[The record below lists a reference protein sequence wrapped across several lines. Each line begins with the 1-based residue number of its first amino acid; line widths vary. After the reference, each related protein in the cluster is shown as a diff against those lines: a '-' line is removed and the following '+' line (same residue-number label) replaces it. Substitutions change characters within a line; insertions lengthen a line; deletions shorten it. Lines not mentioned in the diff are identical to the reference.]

1 MINIFWVRITTILIL
16 LSFTVQAEKL
26 ELNPAIEK
34 ITKELLKQDYDQAE
48 RVIHRT
54 PLDKTDSLFLEVL
67 LAQARLADYE
77 SYAVD
82 GRKFL
87 ILCDSARNS
96 FRQIEE
102 YKRPIRDMY
111 YIAVMEGAAAVTRGK
126 RRDIMGAITASN
138 ISEDNFD
145 MVLKKDSSFT
155 PIYFSVGMR
164 RFYTASVFNKVGMG
178 KKTIQSALQQMEMSV
193 TDETIWAYSALPSLF
208 WVYMDL
214 EKYDKA
220 EETARRFLKE
230 YPDNTMMI
238 RGLAKLHSVRKE
250 YDAAEAVGNRLMT
263 LSQKREKV
271 NWSDYFAGSVA
282 VVAAMRAQEKK
293 VEAIDE
299 INRLV
304 AIELDKETE
313 KLEWVKKHKK
323 SLKSIKEE
331 LVAELRK

>member
-1 MINIFWVRITTILIL
+1 MINSFLTRIFVMLSL
-16 LSFTVQAEKL
+16 LFCVVHAEEL
-26 ELNPAIEK
+26 ELNPAVEK
-34 ITKELLKQDYDQAE
+34 LTKELLKQDYAQAE
-48 RVIHRT
+48 RIIRRT
-54 PLDKTDSLFLEVL
+54 PLEKNDSLFLEVL

-82 GRKFL
+82 GRDFL
-87 ILCDSARNS
+87 ILCDSARTS
-96 FRQIEE
+96 FRLIEE

-126 RRDIMGAITASN
+126 RMDIMGALTASN

-145 MVLKKDSSFT
+145 MVLKRDSSFT
-155 PIYFSVGMR
+155 PIHFSIGLR

-178 KKTIQSALQQMEMSV
+178 KKTIKSAVTQMESSV
-193 TDETIWAYSALPSLF
+193 AEETVWSYSSLPSLF

-214 EKYDKA
+214 KEYDKA
-220 EETARRFLKE
+220 EETARRFLKQ

-238 RGLAKLHSVRKE
+238 RGLAKLHTVRKE
-250 YDAAEAVGNRLMT
+250 YNSAESVGNRLMQ
-263 LSQKREKV
+263 LSQKREIV

-282 VVAAMRAQEKK
+282 VVTSMSAADKK

-299 INRLV
+299 INRLL
-304 AIELDKETE
+304 AIELDKKTE

-323 SLKSIKEE
+323 SLKAIKAE
-331 LVAELRK
+331 LDAELRK